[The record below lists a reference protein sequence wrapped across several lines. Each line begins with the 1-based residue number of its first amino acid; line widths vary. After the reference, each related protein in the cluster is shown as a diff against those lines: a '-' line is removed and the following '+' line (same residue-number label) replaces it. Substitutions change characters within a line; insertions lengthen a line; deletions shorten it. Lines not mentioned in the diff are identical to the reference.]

1 MSQWE
6 MILLAVG
13 FAFGMG
19 FGGIAC
25 AITQILD
32 NEAKAKAELKRRKE
46 ERYGH
51 SV

>member
-1 MSQWE
+1 MTQWE
-6 MILLAVG
+6 LILLAVG

-25 AITQILD
+25 AVTQILD
-32 NEAKAKAELKRRKE
+32 NEAKAKEEFKKRKAG
-46 ERYGH
+46 RYGH